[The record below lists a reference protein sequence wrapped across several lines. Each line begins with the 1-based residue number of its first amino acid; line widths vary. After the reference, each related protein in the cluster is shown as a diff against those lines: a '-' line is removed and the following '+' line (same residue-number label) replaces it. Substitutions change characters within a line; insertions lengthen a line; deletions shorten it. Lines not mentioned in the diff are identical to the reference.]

1 MSKYNY
7 VDLNS
12 SKMLT
17 NLNSLN
23 IGIESDE
30 LFINNEL
37 NFTKN
42 INVNS
47 INNKNILL
55 PRKPEIYDANKL
67 VLTNSTY
74 NDFEYL
80 QFNNRIIQTQFT
92 QYRTDFISSGTGW
105 RELPFSVTITPK
117 NIHSQILIS
126 TAVYYGG
133 SNTSADF
140 GFRLYKKVGSGS
152 FTEIPLAQNLDN
164 DNKGSGVF
172 MSNNSGADNE
182 NDNYYQYQTACVT
195 NEFLDYPRTTD
206 TIKYKLYCSPDLSD
220 SNNTDVFYINRP
232 ANSTS
237 TDNDRLHS
245 SSYIKAQELEIYKYT
260 DYEAPIVTEYFMNNQ
275 LYKIF
280 TFLKDGKL
288 VLPKDTICDY
298 LIVAGGGGGGSSTN
312 SSSIE
317 GGGGGAGGLIYRE
330 NISLATGTYNIKVGD
345 GGDAETNGED
355 SYIESELVPLVGY
368 GVADNNLNA
377 YTSSFSSNPNNTYD
391 NYIHDDGNIP
401 IARFTSWVSGA
412 YIEYDFGSN
421 TSVRVIHYKIFSLGG
436 NENAMPSSWTF
447 QARNSTSDSWVIL
460 DTQTNITDWG
470 DETRMHDKNINATN
484 NKASSNPNCAKS
496 YNVSN
501 INKYRYYKIVFTA
514 NGGHGASLWI
524 NELALFGGSD
534 SLFEGAKGGG
544 GGSNIGNGNSG
555 GSGSGG
561 RHPDNSIGGNAISY
575 NNGSVSTN
583 QGYSQ
588 GINQVGIFGN
598 QGGIEN
604 SSVNTG
610 GGGGGAGA
618 PGNNGGDSSN
628 FGHGGI
634 GKRYNIRDGKT
645 AVYYAGGGGA
655 GKTSLIGIR
664 SGGGLGGGGD
674 GAPYSYTPLTDANHG
689 GNGKA
694 NTGGGGGGS
703 YSTHTDA
710 YRGGKGGSGI
720 VIVRV
725 PQNLKNTLNIPK
737 ATGGNISY
745 YTSGNKKYHV
755 HKFTYDSNAQ
765 NGIFN
770 FTINSSNIICDILI
784 VAGGG
789 GGGSNDSNFPYLYGG
804 GGGAGGLIYKENI
817 SLVTGTYNI
826 KVGNG
831 AYTTIDATINGEDSY
846 IKNNVDKI
854 IYASK
859 GGGGGGTG
867 YTSIIDEAG
876 RVGGSG
882 GGGAGTDDYTM
893 SGGYLGDGGSRQ
905 NYYGNTESYTI
916 SQPISVINQIGEFG
930 HNGGDGRDAE
940 GGGFPGGG
948 GGGGAGSAGDSSGAG
963 GLGKQ
968 YNITGSL
975 EYYAEGGA
983 STGGPL
989 YNNLPYGKGGDTT
1002 MPGEHGVVIV
1012 RFAEYL
1018 KNTLNIPKATGGNI
1032 SYYTSGNVNYCVH
1045 TFLDSGSFIPESSL
1059 QVDYLIVA
1067 GGGSGGSGGDQ
1078 ANEGAGG
1085 GAGGLIYQT
1094 GITFTNSTYTIT
1106 IGKGGSE
1113 NSNGENS
1120 SITGSGLT
1128 SNRIALGGGK
1138 GGHSDYPFPYGGGPY
1153 NNQPDGNDGGSGGG
1167 GCHNLGSGGIADKT
1181 SGDTLIQ
1188 MSTTPNEVGVFGNKG
1203 GDDVDDTHNTG
1214 GGGGGAGGPGQNG
1227 SLQIGTSNLS
1237 GSGFGGIGKQ
1247 YSIRT
1252 GSLEYY
1258 AGGGG
1263 ASSGDNVDA
1272 IGAPGGLG
1280 GGGKGG
1286 GGSKINQGTGN
1297 LIGEDGKPNTG
1308 GGGGGTLSGRS
1319 VKGGDGGSG
1328 IVVIRYQL

>member
-17 NLNSLN
+17 NVNSLN

-37 NFTKN
+37 NFNKN
-42 INVNS
+42 ININT

-92 QYRTDFISSGTGW
+92 QYRTDFTSSGTGW

-152 FTEIPLAQNLDN
+152 FAEIPLAQNIDY
-164 DNKGSGVF
+164 DNKNSGVF
-172 MSNNSGADNE
+172 MSNNSGVDSDNW
-182 NDNYYQYQTACVT
+182 YQYQTACVT

-206 TIKYKLYCSPDLSD
+206 TIEYKLYCSPDLSD
-220 SNNTDVFYINRP
+220 SSNTDVFYINRP
-232 ANSTS
+232 ATS
-237 TDNDRLHS
+237 TDNYKLHS
-245 SSYIKAQELEIYKYT
+245 SSYIKAQEIEIYKYT

-288 VLPKDTICDY
+288 VLPKDAICDY

-312 SSSIE
+312 ILSIE

-330 NISLATGTYNIKVGD
+330 NILLATGTYNIKVGD

-355 SYIESELVPLVGY
+355 SYIQSELVPLVGY

-377 YTSSFSSNPNNTYD
+377 YTSSFSSYATNTYD
-391 NYIHDDGNIP
+391 NNIYDNGTIP
-401 IARFTSWVSGA
+401 LFTSWVGGA
-412 YIEYDFGSN
+412 YIEYDFGS
-421 TSVRVIHYKIFSLGG
+421 TTPVRVIHYKIFSLGD
-436 NENAMPSSWTF
+436 NEDAMPSSWTF
-447 QARNSTSDSWVIL
+447 EARNSTSDSWVIL
-460 DTQTNITDWG
+460 DTQTNITDWD
-470 DETRMHDKNINATN
+470 DETIMHNKNINATN

-514 NGGHGASLWI
+514 NGGHGSSLWI

-534 SLFEGAKGGG
+534 SLFEGARGGG
-544 GGSNIGNGNSG
+544 GSSNIGNGNSG

-561 RHPDNSIGGNAISY
+561 RHPDGSTGGNAISY

-583 QGYSQ
+583 QGYIQ
-588 GINQVGIFGN
+588 GINQVGVFGN
-598 QGGIEN
+598 QGGTEN
-604 SSVNTG
+604 SSANTG

-645 AVYYAGGGGA
+645 AVYYAGGGAA

-689 GNGKA
+689 GNGKP

-703 YSTHTDA
+703 HSLSTDA
-710 YRGGKGGSGI
+710 YSGGKGGSGI

-725 PQNLKNTLNIPK
+725 PQNLKNELNIPK
-737 ATGGNISY
+737 ATGGIISY
-745 YTSGNKKYHV
+745 YT
-755 HKFTYDSNAQ
+755 
-765 NGIFN
+765 
-770 FTINSSNIICDILI
+770 L
-784 VAGGG
+784 
-789 GGGSNDSNFPYLYGG
+789 
-804 GGGAGGLIYKENI
+804 
-817 SLVTGTYNI
+817 
-826 KVGNG
+826 
-831 AYTTIDATINGEDSY
+831 
-846 IKNNVDKI
+846 
-854 IYASK
+854 
-859 GGGGGGTG
+859 
-867 YTSIIDEAG
+867 
-876 RVGGSG
+876 
-882 GGGAGTDDYTM
+882 
-893 SGGYLGDGGSRQ
+893 
-905 NYYGNTESYTI
+905 
-916 SQPISVINQIGEFG
+916 
-930 HNGGDGRDAE
+930 
-940 GGGFPGGG
+940 
-948 GGGGAGSAGDSSGAG
+948 
-963 GLGKQ
+963 
-968 YNITGSL
+968 
-975 EYYAEGGA
+975 
-983 STGGPL
+983 
-989 YNNLPYGKGGDTT
+989 
-1002 MPGEHGVVIV
+1002 
-1012 RFAEYL
+1012 
-1018 KNTLNIPKATGGNI
+1018 GNI
-1032 SYYTSGNVNYCVH
+1032 NYCVH
-1045 TFLDSGSFIPESSL
+1045 TFLDSGNFIPESSL

-1094 GITFTNSTYTIT
+1094 GITFTNSTYTII

-1120 SITGSGLT
+1120 SIIGSNL
-1128 SNRIALGGGK
+1128 SVNNIALGGGR
-1138 GGHSDYPFPYGGGPY
+1138 GGHGDYPNQHS
-1153 NNQPDGNDGGSGGG
+1153 NNIQNTGANGGSGGG
-1167 GCHNLGSGGIADKT
+1167 GCNHLGSGGLAIVT
-1181 SGDTLIQ
+1181 SGDSLTEI
-1188 MSTTPNEVGVFGNKG
+1188 STIPNEVGVFGNKG
-1203 GDDVDDTHNTG
+1203 GGDINFTINTG

-1227 SLQIGTSNLS
+1227 SLQIGSSNLS
-1237 GSGFGGIGKQ
+1237 GSGFGGVGKQ

-1263 ASSGDNVDA
+1263 ASSNDDVNA

-1286 GGSKINQGTGN
+1286 GGSKIQQATGD

-1308 GGGGGTLSGRS
+1308 GGGGGTLSRRS

>member
-17 NLNSLN
+17 NVNSLN
-23 IGIESDE
+23 IGMESDE

-42 INVNS
+42 ININT

-92 QYRTDFISSGTGW
+92 QYRTDFISSSSDSGW
-105 RELPFSVTITPK
+105 KPLPFSVTITPK

-152 FTEIPLAQNLDN
+152 FAEIPLAQNHDN
-164 DNKGSGVF
+164 DNKGSRVF
-172 MSNNSGADNE
+172 MSNNSGVD
-182 NDNYYQYQTACVT
+182 NDNWYQYQTACVT
-195 NEFLDYPRTTD
+195 NEFLDYPNTTD
-206 TIKYKLYCSPDLSD
+206 TIEYKLYCSPDLSD

-232 ANSTS
+232 ATS
-237 TDNDRLHS
+237 HDNYKLHS

-288 VLPKDTICDY
+288 VLPEDTICDY

-312 SSSIE
+312 SSSVE

-330 NISLATGTYNIKVGD
+330 NILLTTGAYNIKIGD

-391 NYIHDDGNIP
+391 NYIHDDGSIP
-401 IARFTSWVSGA
+401 IAQFTSWVSGA
-412 YIEYDFGSN
+412 YIEYDFGS
-421 TSVRVIHYKIFSLGG
+421 TTPVRVIHYKIFSLGG

-447 QARNSTSDSWVIL
+447 QARNNTSDSWVIL
-460 DTQTNITDWG
+460 DTQTNITDWD
-470 DETRMHDKNINATN
+470 DETLMHNKNINATN

-575 NNGSVSTN
+575 NNGSVSAN

-604 SSVNTG
+604 SSANTG

-645 AVYYAGGGGA
+645 AVYYAGGGAA
-655 GKTSLIGIR
+655 GRTSLIGIR

-689 GNGKA
+689 GNGEA

-725 PQNLKNTLNIPK
+725 PQNLSNTLNIPK
-737 ATGGNISY
+737 ATGGIISY
-745 YTSGNKKYHV
+745 YT
-755 HKFTYDSNAQ
+755 
-765 NGIFN
+765 
-770 FTINSSNIICDILI
+770 L
-784 VAGGG
+784 
-789 GGGSNDSNFPYLYGG
+789 
-804 GGGAGGLIYKENI
+804 
-817 SLVTGTYNI
+817 
-826 KVGNG
+826 
-831 AYTTIDATINGEDSY
+831 
-846 IKNNVDKI
+846 
-854 IYASK
+854 
-859 GGGGGGTG
+859 
-867 YTSIIDEAG
+867 
-876 RVGGSG
+876 
-882 GGGAGTDDYTM
+882 
-893 SGGYLGDGGSRQ
+893 
-905 NYYGNTESYTI
+905 GNT
-916 SQPISVINQIGEFG
+916 
-930 HNGGDGRDAE
+930 
-940 GGGFPGGG
+940 
-948 GGGGAGSAGDSSGAG
+948 
-963 GLGKQ
+963 
-968 YNITGSL
+968 
-975 EYYAEGGA
+975 
-983 STGGPL
+983 
-989 YNNLPYGKGGDTT
+989 
-1002 MPGEHGVVIV
+1002 
-1012 RFAEYL
+1012 
-1018 KNTLNIPKATGGNI
+1018 
-1032 SYYTSGNVNYCVH
+1032 NYCVH

-1059 QVDYLIVA
+1059 QIDYLIVA

-1078 ANEGAGG
+1078 THEGAGG

-1094 GITFTNSTYTIT
+1094 GITFTNSTYNII

-1120 SITGSGLT
+1120 SITGTGLT

-1138 GGHSDYPFPYGGGPY
+1138 GGHSDYPFSYGGGPY
-1153 NNQPDGNDGGSGGG
+1153 NSQQEGNDGGSGGG
-1167 GCHNLGSGGIADKT
+1167 AAGAGNPVVLTGGSAIVT

-1188 MSTTPNEVGVFGNKG
+1188 MSTSQNEVGVFGNKG
-1203 GDDVDDTHNTG
+1203 GDDVNVTHNTG
-1214 GGGGGAGGPGQNG
+1214 AGGGGAGGRGQVG
-1227 SLQIGTSNLS
+1227 SLQIGSSNKS
-1237 GSGFGGIGKQ
+1237 GSGFGGVGKQ

-1263 ASSGDNVDA
+1263 ASSNDDVNA

-1286 GGSKINQGTGN
+1286 GGSKIQQATGD

-1308 GGGGGTLSGRS
+1308 GGGGGTQSYSS